1 MITTDRLLLRPYKPS
16 DWERVHLYASVSEFS
31 QFEVW
36 GPNSVEE
43 TKEFVTRC
51 IAEFSEVP
59 KTCYQLAIELL
70 ESRLLIG
77 GCTLK
82 SQGPGSTEAFL
93 GYAINPDFQNRGF
106 ATEAAK
112 ALIQFGFD
120 RLNLLLIY
128 ATCDTRNTASWRVME
143 KAGLQRTSTIHG
155 DRDRK
160 GPLTDSYRYEIRCAR
175 D

>member
-16 DWERVHLYASVSEFS
+16 DWERVHLYASVPKFS

-36 GPNSVEE
+36 GPNSVDE

-59 KTCYQLAIELL
+59 LTSHQLAIELL
-70 ESRLLIG
+70 ESGLLIG

-82 SQGPGSTEAFL
+82 SPVPESTEAFL

-120 RLNLLLIY
+120 RLKLSLIY

-155 DRDRK
+155 DRQRK
-160 GPLTDSYRYEIRCAR
+160 GSLTDSYRYEIRR
-175 D
+175 DL